1 MNVELA
7 ALKPMQYNPMER
19 TQIIAGVGV
28 YREKSAMALGVAH
41 YKNKSTMFNAGVAWA
56 NGSDGHLM
64 ANAGVTWKIGN
75 LSGEDKVPA
84 RYKADPISSIY
95 VMQDEVTALQDKNA
109 QLEAK
114 NASLEADV
122 ETLKA
127 QVAALLAR

>member
-1 MNVELA
+1 
-7 ALKPMQYNPMER
+7 
-19 TQIIAGVGV
+19 
-28 YREKSAMALGVAH
+28 
-41 YKNKSTMFNAGVAWA
+41 MFNAGVAWA

-84 RYKADPISSIY
+84 RYKGGPISSIY
-95 VMQDEVTALQDKNA
+95 VMQDEVTALLDKNA